1 MSYMNNSIVQ
11 NIIGAFRG
19 LFCTVSYILSFM
31 LFLPA
36 RVYSAEGAQD
46 FGAVSGDSLVSYS
59 NSLNS
64 DINLFVRFIFALA
77 IVLILLILT
86 LWFLKYIM
94 KLRNSGGAHG
104 EIDVLEIR
112 YIEPKKAIAI
122 VRVLNR
128 VMIIGLAENS
138 ITALGDLSSEEI
150 GKLNLDKKTDPGI
163 FGNILSKY
171 KEKKSQNG

>member
-1 MSYMNNSIVQ
+1 MSYMKNSIVQ
-11 NIIGAFRG
+11 NVLEAFRA
-19 LFCTVSYILSFM
+19 LFCTVSYIACFL
-31 LFLPA
+31 LFNTASLYA
-36 RVYSAEGAQD
+36 SEGAQVN
-46 FGAVSGDSLVSYS
+46 GTVSGDSLISYS
-59 NSLNS
+59 NSVNS

-94 KLRNSGGAHG
+94 KLRNSGGMHG

-138 ITALGDLSSEEI
+138 ITALGELSSEEI
-150 GKLNLDKKTDPGI
+150 GNLNLDKKPDPGI
-163 FGNILSKY
+163 FRNILSKY
-171 KEKKSQNG
+171 KGKKSQNG

>member
-1 MSYMNNSIVQ
+1 MQ

-19 LFCTVSYILSFM
+19 VFCTVSYSLCFM

-36 RVYSAEGAQD
+36 RVYSSEGAQEN
-46 FGAVSGDSLVSYS
+46 GVVSGDSLVSYS

-64 DINLFVRFIFALA
+64 DINLYVRFIFALA

-94 KLRNSGGAHG
+94 KLRNSGGAQG

-112 YIEPKKAIAI
+112 YIEPKKATAI
-122 VRVLNR
+122 IRVLKR

-150 GKLNLDKKTDPGI
+150 GKLNLDKKNRSRN
-163 FGNILSKY
+163 FWKHSFKV
-171 KEKKSQNG
+171 

>member
-1 MSYMNNSIVQ
+1 MKNFIVQ
-11 NIIGAFRG
+11 NLIGAVRE
-19 LFCTVSYILSFM
+19 LFCTVSYILC
-31 LFLPA
+31 FLIFNPA
-36 RVYSAEGAQD
+36 LIYSQENGEAI
-46 FGAVSGDSLVSYS
+46 GDSLVSYS

-64 DINLFVRFIFALA
+64 DINLFARLIFALA

-94 KLRNSGGAHG
+94 KLRNTGVVNG
-104 EIDVLEIR
+104 EIDVLQIR

-138 ITALGDLSSEEI
+138 ISALGELSSEEI
-150 GKLNLDKKTDPGI
+150 GDLNFDIKTDPGI
-163 FGNILSKY
+163 FKNILSKY
-171 KEKKSQNG
+171 KEKKSPDG

>member
-1 MSYMNNSIVQ
+1 MSYMKNLTLQ
-11 NIIGAFRG
+11 NVVGAAG
-19 LFCTVSYILSFM
+19 ELFCTVSYILCFM

-36 RVYSAEGAQD
+36 RIYSAEGAQEN
-46 FGAVSGDSLVSYS
+46 GSVAEDSLISYS

-94 KLRNSGGAHG
+94 KLRSSAGTGGV
-104 EIDVLEIR
+104 INVLEIR

-122 VRVLNR
+122 IKVLNK

-138 ITALGDLSSEEI
+138 ITALGDLSPEEI
-150 GKLNLDKKTDPGI
+150 GELKLDKKIDPGI

-171 KEKKSQNG
+171 REKKSSNG